1 MKAVILA
8 AGKGKRMGELTDNL
22 PKPMVPVHGK
32 PVLQHIIERIRDH
45 SSIRDFFVIT
55 GHCAETIENHFLD
68 GSKWGIRCSY
78 GRQEV
83 PDGTGKAPEIAKAW
97 VAASPFLLSYGDI
110 LIDGQ
115 EYAGM
120 EKAFAED
127 ALLSVKK
134 VAQNEIAQGGA
145 VVLDGEGFV
154 TDLIEKAAPG
164 TVNTPWYNAGVY
176 VFRPDVFTYTGRL
189 EKSPRGEYE
198 LTDAIRAMAG
208 DGKKIRAHEL
218 RGNWVD
224 VRDQQVLSRLNQT
237 A

>member
-22 PKPMVPVHGK
+22 PKPMVPVLGK
-32 PVLQHIIERIRDH
+32 PVLEHIVERIRDH
-45 SSIRDFFVIT
+45 SSIRDFFIIT

-68 GSKWGIRCSY
+68 GSGWGIRCSY
-78 GRQEV
+78 GRQEI

-97 VAASPFLLSYGDI
+97 VGDSPFLLSYGDI
-110 LIDGQ
+110 LIDGH

-127 ALLSVKK
+127 GLLSVKK

-145 VVLDGEGFV
+145 VVLDEEGFV
-154 TDLIEKAAPG
+154 SDLIEKAAPG
-164 TVNTPWYNAGVY
+164 TVSTPWYNAGVY
-176 VFRPDVFTYTGRL
+176 VFRPDVFIYTGRL

-198 LTDAIRAMAG
+198 LTDAIRSMAR